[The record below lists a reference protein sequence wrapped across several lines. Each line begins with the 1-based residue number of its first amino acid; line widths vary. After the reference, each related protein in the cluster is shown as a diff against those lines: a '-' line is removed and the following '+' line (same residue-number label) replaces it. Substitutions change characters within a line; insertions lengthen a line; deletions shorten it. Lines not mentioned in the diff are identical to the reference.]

1 MPITA
6 TETTAAIHKP
16 ALGAA
21 ASRIPGQETSNADRR
36 QMGGCPQRETFAVE
50 DPATE
55 EIIAHVPAGDKAD
68 IDLAVAAARRAFETG
83 PWSRISPAARQRLVW
98 SMGDLLER
106 HADELAELEALDNGK
121 PVTNARRDDVGG
133 SIEMFRYMAG
143 WATRLNG
150 EQIQVST
157 PGNWHVYTVREPV
170 GVVGQIIPWNFPL
183 MMAAWK
189 LAPALAAGC
198 TIVLKP
204 AEQTPLSAIRLGE
217 LITEAGFPDG
227 VVNIVTG
234 YGETAGA
241 ALAEHPDVDKV
252 AFTGSTEV
260 GKLIVKAAAG
270 NLKRVSLELGGK
282 SPAIVFPDADLELAI
297 AGTASAIFYNQG
309 QCCTAGSRLFAHK
322 SIYDKIVDG
331 VTREAGKLKV
341 GHGLDPSVNLGP
353 LVSKEQHNRVTG
365 FLEAGRQEGAEVV
378 TGGKVKG
385 NQGYFVEPTVLAQTN
400 RSMKVVREEIFGP
413 GGMRPILRRCR
424 SGCGRQIRQR
434 HGIWPVLK
442 RLDAEPEG
450 RSHDGPQNQGGHSLH
465 QRPQLR
471 RPRLAVRRLQAIRL
485 GQGNGQGSHGALH
498 RNQGG
503 CRQAMTAGYRLTS
516 AAKRIAGTHLAGRKP
531 AVEPGHPLLRGPVG
545 KGVRGN
551 VAPRHLLQAVV
562 AHGGRSLQ
570 AALDIGL
577 IGDLPVRR
585 RVGPYSGKA
594 VCLQLH
600 GHG

>member
-1 MPITA
+1 MP
-6 TETTAAIHKP
+6 TTDEMMTMHKP

-21 ASRIPGQETSNADRR
+21 ATAFMAKKHQMLIDGKWVDARSGQ
-36 QMGGCPQRETFAVE
+36 TFAVE

-55 EIIAHVPAGDKAD
+55 EVIAHVPAGDKAD

-83 PWSRISPAARQRLVW
+83 PWSKFTPADRQRLVW
-98 SMGDLLER
+98 LLGDLVER
-106 HADELAELEALDNGK
+106 HADEFAELEALDNGK

-133 SIEMFRYMAG
+133 SIGVIRYMAG

-150 EQIQVST
+150 EQIPVSS
-157 PGNWHVYTVREPV
+157 PGNWHVYTMREPV

-189 LAPALAAGC
+189 VAPALAAGC

-322 SIYDKIVDG
+322 SIFDKIVEG
-331 VTREAGKLKV
+331 VTKEAGKLKI

-365 FLEAGRQEGAEVV
+365 FLESGRKEGAEVV
-378 TGGKVKG
+378 TGGKAMG
-385 NQGYFVEPTVLAQTN
+385 NHGYFVEPTVLARTDRN
-400 RSMKVVREEIFGP
+400 MKVVREEIFGP
-413 GGMRPILRRCR
+413 VVCVQSFDDSDLDAVAKFANDTEYGLSSSVWTQNLKAAHMMARKIR
-424 SGCGRQIRQR
+424 SGTVCINNHNYGDPAWPFGGYKQSGWGR
-434 HGIWPVLK
+434 
-442 RLDAEPEG
+442 E
-450 RSHDGPQNQGGHSLH
+450 
-465 QRPQLR
+465 
-471 RPRLAVRRLQAIRL
+471 
-485 GQGNGQGSHGALH
+485 
-498 RNQGG
+498 
-503 CRQAMTAGYRLTS
+503 M
-516 AAKRIAGTHLAGRKP
+516 
-531 AVEPGHPLLRGPVG
+531 G
-545 KGVRGN
+545 KEVME
-551 VAPRHLLQAVV
+551 H
-562 AHGGRSLQ
+562 
-570 AALDIGL
+570 
-577 IGDLPVRR
+577 
-585 RVGPYSGKA
+585 YTETKA
-594 VCLQLH
+594 VAARL
-600 GHG
+600 